1 MVVFMTHAKSGHKQF
16 FTSLT
21 KERGILEAMRV
32 SSQFDN
38 GQKEKKDQ
46 KVRAAFVEN
55 AGVEMD

>member
-32 SSQFDN
+32 SSQFDY
-38 GQKEKKDQ
+38 GQKEKE
-46 KVRAAFVEN
+46 RPESSSGIREN
-55 AGVEMD
+55 ARVEMD

>member
-32 SSQFDN
+32 SSQFDY
-38 GQKEKKDQ
+38 GQKEKE
-46 KVRAAFVEN
+46 RPESSSGIRESAR
-55 AGVEMD
+55 VEMD